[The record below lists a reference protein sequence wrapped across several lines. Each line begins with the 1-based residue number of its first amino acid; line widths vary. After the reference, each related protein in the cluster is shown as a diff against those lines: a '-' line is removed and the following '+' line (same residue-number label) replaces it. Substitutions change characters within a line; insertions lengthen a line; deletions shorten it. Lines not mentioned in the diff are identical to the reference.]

1 MGITVLCTPEMIN
14 DPCGRLH
21 FVAEIYLMYGLDEV
35 AFNLKFSKNQVK
47 HKHF

>member
-1 MGITVLCTPEMIN
+1 MTN

-35 AFNLKFSKNQVK
+35 AVNLSKWK
-47 HKHF
+47 SSKA